1 MIPMDGVQINDN
13 ITLIIPKSKTYG
25 LNLLEGKIDTYIDE
39 LDAIKQA
46 VFKMLET
53 GRYQHV
59 IYDFSYGS
67 ELNDLI
73 GRDSDYIEMELRR
86 RIRDALTYDDRI
98 TDVTNFSFHKEDENV
113 TVSFK
118 VISIEGSFES
128 EVMISV

>member
-1 MIPMDGVQINDN
+1 MIPMQGIQIQEDM
-13 ITLIIPKSKTYG
+13 TLMTPKSKTYG
-25 LNLLEGKIDTYIDE
+25 LNLIEGKIDRVIDG

-46 VFKMLET
+46 VFKILET

-98 TDVTNFSFHKEDENV
+98 TDVTDFHFQTKDEDV
-113 TVSFK
+113 TVNFK

>member
-1 MIPMDGVQINDN
+1 MIPMQGIQIQEDM
-13 ITLIIPKSKTYG
+13 TLMTPKSKTYG
-25 LNLLEGKIDTYIDE
+25 LNLIEGKINTVIDG
-39 LDAIKQA
+39 LDAVKQA
-46 VFKMLET
+46 VFKILET

-98 TDVTNFSFHKEDENV
+98 TDVTDFQFHREDDDV
-113 TVSFK
+113 TVNFK

>member
-1 MIPMDGVQINDN
+1 MIPTNGTIMNDN
-13 ITLIIPKSKTYG
+13 ISFLIPQSKTYK
-25 LNLLEGKIDTYIDE
+25 LNLTEGKIDAYIE
-39 LDAIKQA
+39 GLEAIKQA
-46 VFKMLET
+46 VFKILET

-67 ELNDLI
+67 ELSELI

-86 RIRDALTYDDRI
+86 RIRDALTSDDRI
-98 TDVTNFSFHKEDENV
+98 TDVTNFSFLHEDEHV
-113 TVSFK
+113 TVRFK

>member
-1 MIPMDGVQINDN
+1 MIPMNGVQMNEHI
-13 ITLIIPKSKTYG
+13 IEMIPKSKTYG
-25 LNLLEGKIDTYIDE
+25 LNLLEGKIDSQIDG

-46 VFKMLET
+46 AFKLLET
-53 GRYQHV
+53 ARYQHV
-59 IYDFSYGS
+59 IYNFSYGS
-67 ELNDLI
+67 ELSDLI

-98 TDVTNFSFHKEDENV
+98 TDVTNFSFNHEDENV